1 MALRVGT
8 IQKAF
13 EGVEAKY
20 GVGRILGRFS
30 DTVLSEP
37 RATATFLHQT
47 LEHNATDFGPFF
59 GNRVNWSPGYDPSRY
74 APDNKLNQVIGEL
87 AQAWKEAQSNAPFDG
102 TTALQSFTA
111 GDWGQDPAFPNRF
124 GAAVGKL
131 QNAPALRAYTMRYFH
146 HASAPPAERPQVGG
160 HRAMKLFRGLLS
172 NASKL
177 KESGGITAALRTL
190 ADEYAVKKGFPAGT
204 GAKEF
209 PKFTGLEK
217 GKFGPE
223 QFARF
228 LEARL
233 SQDFAEVTPNTASYF
248 LRDLAKKGGG
258 QLMGGSEFAFLADRD
273 TTIFITRSGLQG
285 DVAPKVVLTTLGE
298 RELREIHQK
307 AIELVQTEFIQTPAE
322 LSERMALAAR
332 ERLV

>member
-13 EGVEAKY
+13 QGVEAKY

-30 DTVLSEP
+30 EPVLSEP
-37 RATATFLHQT
+37 RATAAFLHQT
-47 LEHNATDFGPFF
+47 LEHSATDFGPFF
-59 GNRVNWSPGYDPSRY
+59 GNPINWSPGYDPSRY
-74 APDNKLNQVIGEL
+74 APDSRLTQVISDL
-87 AQAWKEAQSNAPFDG
+87 AQAWKEAQANAPFDG
-102 TTALQSFTA
+102 TTALRSFTT
-111 GDWGQDPAFPNRF
+111 GDWGQDPVFPNRF
-124 GAAVGKL
+124 ATAVGKL
-131 QNAPALRAYTMRYFH
+131 QNAPALRAYTLRYFQH
-146 HASAPPAERPQVGG
+146 SSVPPSERPQVGG

-172 NASKL
+172 NAAKL
-177 KESGGITAALRTL
+177 KEAGGITEVLKKL

-209 PKFTGLEK
+209 PKFTGLPK
-217 GKFGPE
+217 AKFGPE

-233 SQDFAEVTPNTASYF
+233 SQDFAEATPNTASYF

-258 QLMGGSEFAFLADRD
+258 QLMGGSEFAFSADRD
-273 TTIFITRSGLQG
+273 TTIFLTRSGLQG

-298 RELREIHQK
+298 RELREVHLK
-307 AIELVQTEFIQTPAE
+307 AFELVQTEFIQTPAE
-322 LSERMALAAR
+322 LSERMALAAK